1 MGSVDKERMPV
12 TASDKI
18 IELTHLVR
26 EGELS
31 QADLLYKVEM
41 INRH

>member
-1 MGSVDKERMPV
+1 MQNRTGYGEKNMSEDITSLLKKFE
-12 TASDKI
+12 A
-18 IELTHLVR
+18 
-26 EGELS
+26 GELS

>member
-1 MGSVDKERMPV
+1 MGSTDKEDKSV
-12 TASDKI
+12 TTTDKI
-18 IELTHLVR
+18 IELTHRVR